1 MESMSLMRTHHL
13 APATGLASVLTGCGS
28 LALFLL
34 PSLIALTGH
43 AAPAGQL
50 IVQASLKDPKGQV
63 RAIPDAVV
71 WLPGIH
77 DRQSGIPTLG
87 VRRVE
92 QRQKEFQPHVEVV
105 GSGWRVD
112 FPNLDRVYHN
122 VFSRSEIAPFDLG
135 LYRLGATRSV
145 TLTKPGVVRVYCNI
159 HPQMVAYL
167 IVVDSDFF
175 AKTGADGRVEMGAV
189 PVGSWPVRIWHEMS
203 TEWEGRIEI
212 APGQATRLEVV
223 LDGSTWRPAPHE
235 NKYGKPYPVAEG
247 DEIRY

>member
-1 MESMSLMRTHHL
+1 MEGMSQRRARHL
-13 APATGLASVLTGCGS
+13 SPAGGLASVLAGCGS

-34 PSLIALTGH
+34 PSFIAMTGH
-43 AAPAGQL
+43 AAPPGQL
-50 IVQASLKDPKGQV
+50 IVQASLKDQKGQI
-63 RAIPDAVV
+63 RAIADAVV
-71 WLPGIH
+71 WLPGVH
-77 DRQSGIPTLG
+77 DPQSGIPSLG
-87 VRRVE
+87 VGRVE

-105 GSGWRVD
+105 RSGWRVD

-122 VFSRSEIAPFDLG
+122 VFSLSEIARFDLG

-175 AKTGADGRVEMGAV
+175 AKTKADGRVEIAQV
-189 PVGSWPVRIWHEMS
+189 PAGSWPVRIWHEMS
-203 TEWEGRIEI
+203 AEWEGTIQI
-212 APGQATRLEVV
+212 APGQSNRLDAV
-223 LDGSTWRPAPHE
+223 LDGSAWRPSPHE
-235 NKYGKPYPVAEG
+235 NKYGKPYPLAEG